1 LQVVEV
7 AQYVGRGAYKLAA
20 ALDSFAID
28 PAGLRCL
35 DVGASTG
42 GFTDVLLQRGAAEVV
57 ALDVGF
63 GQLHE
68 RIRADP
74 RVTVLERTN
83 MRHTGPGDLGPTF
96 RLVVADVSF
105 ISLRVLLRSLIEQL
119 AGNGDLVVLIK
130 PQFEVGH
137 REASRGRG
145 VITDP
150 QLWRQSIEGVVEAAV
165 EQHLE
170 LRGMRVSP
178 ISGGDGNIE
187 FLARFTRH
195 GDGASAPALVDAVIE
210 EATAVTAGHLR

>member
-1 LQVVEV
+1 MVEP
-7 AQYVGRGAYKLAA
+7 AQYVGRGAYKLVA

-83 MRHTGPGDLGPTF
+83 MRHVGPGDLGPAF
-96 RLVVADVSF
+96 SLVVADVSF
-105 ISLRVLLRSLIEQL
+105 ISLRVLLRSLVEQL
-119 AGNGDLVVLIK
+119 TRDGDLVVLVK

-150 QLWRQSIEGVVEAAV
+150 HLWQQSLEGVVDAAV
-165 EQHLE
+165 EQRLHIRG
-170 LRGMRVSP
+170 LRISP
-178 ISGGDGNIE
+178 ISGGDGNVE
-187 FLARFTRH
+187 FLARFSRDG
-195 GDGASAPALVDAVIE
+195 GDASAPALVDAVIE
-210 EATAVTAGHLR
+210 EATAVAVGHLT

>member
-1 LQVVEV
+1 
-7 AQYVGRGAYKLAA
+7 VGRGAYKLAA

-28 PAGLRCL
+28 PTGLRCL

-83 MRHTGPGDLGPTF
+83 MRHTGPGDLGPAF
-96 RLVVADVSF
+96 SLVVADVSF
-105 ISLRVLLRSLIEQL
+105 ISLRVLLSSLVDQL
-119 AGNGDLVVLIK
+119 AGDGDLVLLIK

-150 QLWRQSIEGVVEAAV
+150 KLWRQSIEGVVEAAF
-165 EQHLE
+165 EQQVE
-170 LRGMRVSP
+170 LRELRLSP
-178 ISGGDGNIE
+178 ISGGDGNVE
-187 FLARFTRH
+187 FLARFSRH
-195 GDGASAPALVDAVIE
+195 GGDAPALALVDAVIE
-210 EATAVTAGHLR
+210 EATAVAVGHLR